1 MQAAIKGSS
10 LRQRLW
16 LALLLVLSDCAFA
29 TRQDIADLKQ
39 AITDLESRQNT
50 KIKLLEERLEREKT
64 MRELDV
70 RRVASHV
77 ECHNDRVKDFIK
89 ECEEGS
95 EVCSEAGLANA
106 FRFMITQPYVQI
118 YLKPRAGIDS
128 LVATRKGQ
136 LATMG
141 DPKNWLPSTRF
152 LVLVQP
158 RTESSEHRDE
168 ALRLGREI
176 QRYLV
181 NELFAEEKGVRIL
194 GPKILPCKMKAEEL
208 NQHIRGKLDLPIKGE
223 PTRAEASVRA
233 WVFRTDC

>member
-1 MQAAIKGSS
+1 MQAAMKRPSRSGFLLSVCVV
-10 LRQRLW
+10 
-16 LALLLVLSDCAFA
+16 LAGCAFA
-29 TRQDIADLKQ
+29 SRQEAADLRT
-39 AITDLESRQNT
+39 AIRDLEAAQNR
-50 KIKLLEERLEREKT
+50 KNKLIEDKLDRERVLREA
-64 MRELDV
+64 EV

-77 ECHNDRVKDFIK
+77 ECHNDKVRDFIK

-95 EVCSEAGLANA
+95 EVCTEQGLANA

-118 YLKPRAGIDS
+118 YLKPRIGIDS

-158 RTESSEHRDE
+158 RSESREHYDE
-168 ALRLGREI
+168 SLRLGREV
-176 QRYLV
+176 QRYLL
-181 NELFAEEKGVRIL
+181 NELFTEEKGVRIL
-194 GPKILPCKMKAEEL
+194 GPKVLPCKMKAEEL

-223 PTRAEASVRA
+223 PTRSEASVRV